1 MSIVCGNSHLHWA
14 LHNDARGENLNPNLF
29 WRTPHLTTADLEVP
43 STAEALSRHM
53 PKYAHDV
60 IFGCSENGTRAASVE
75 ASQKRPAAARLFS
88 VYVISTNLDQ
98 LRYLTQLWSDIP
110 CRMYQLEGDAFYS
123 AEEGRYD
130 GMGVDRL
137 ATLRGA
143 GEQWGYPALVFDG
156 GTATTYTA
164 ADADGRI
171 LGGGI
176 GPGLALKAKSLAED
190 CDALPDIPPREFIE
204 RMNDALEKKNAPLPI
219 FSGNTKEAMM
229 VQIMSETAHA
239 CRNVIKNWLEVVG
252 SRDDRESVQRARG
265 RSGGGGRKNG
275 ANQKMQFAKGAA
287 ENTKRNVIVTGGDG
301 DLISHLIQADYSG
314 ILEGRSPI
322 VAQGFDVILSKYV
335 IHYGIQAA
343 LMDRVRERWNVQDKE
358 RFLKGEDEG
367 KADVN
372 QIYVGKRVAKW
383 FKDVDAKGSHYFKGT
398 ITKVFRGIV
407 GKGDDTVLFHIEFDD
422 GDEEDAE
429 IEELDELL
437 KTYRKIEQDAEEEKI
452 EKMNSK
458 KATPPK
464 DKSTAKAQNGSKK
477 KKRDVDADLDD
488 FSDSSS
494 DGEAGQ
500 DSPKPKMP
508 VPKTKPKK
516 KAREAP
522 KQAKKEQKKP
532 KVDYIG
538 NPGQFVKQR
547 VAKDFGDGIYYGTIT
562 GFDEPE
568 EDGGKVVYWKIKY
581 DDGDQEEFEKKEL
594 KDALRIYDACKHND
608 PKRPSPEGD
617 DDAKEDSKDD
627 ASMESGEDEAEFE

>member
-1 MSIVCGNSHLHWA
+1 
-14 LHNDARGENLNPNLF
+14 
-29 WRTPHLTTADLEVP
+29 
-43 STAEALSRHM
+43 M

-164 ADADGRI
+164 ADADGHI

-204 RMNDALEKKNAPLPI
+204 RMNDILEKKNTPLPI

-429 IEELDELL
+429 IEELDGKKMLMVL
-437 KTYRKIEQDAEEEKI
+437 TALSYCLNIYLSPTNVLFHLVSSLVCLSYRASE
-452 EKMNSK
+452 NL
-458 KATPPK
+458 PK
-464 DKSTAKAQNGSKK
+464 D
-477 KKRDVDADLDD
+477 
-488 FSDSSS
+488 
-494 DGEAGQ
+494 
-500 DSPKPKMP
+500 
-508 VPKTKPKK
+508 
-516 KAREAP
+516 
-522 KQAKKEQKKP
+522 
-532 KVDYIG
+532 
-538 NPGQFVKQR
+538 
-547 VAKDFGDGIYYGTIT
+547 
-562 GFDEPE
+562 
-568 EDGGKVVYWKIKY
+568 
-581 DDGDQEEFEKKEL
+581 
-594 KDALRIYDACKHND
+594 
-608 PKRPSPEGD
+608 
-617 DDAKEDSKDD
+617 
-627 ASMESGEDEAEFE
+627 

>member
-1 MSIVCGNSHLHWA
+1 MAV
-14 LHNDARGENLNPNLF
+14 
-29 WRTPHLTTADLEVP
+29 WRTPHLTTADLNVP
-43 STAEALSRHM
+43 DRAEALSRHM

-60 IFGCSENGTRAASVE
+60 IFGCSENGTRAASIE

-98 LRYLTQLWSDIP
+98 QEYLTQLWSDIP
-110 CRMYQLEGDAFYS
+110 CRMYHLEGDAFYS

-190 CDALPDIPPREFIE
+190 CDALPDIAPREFIE
-204 RMNDALEKKNAPLPI
+204 RMNDVLAEKNTPLPI
-219 FSGNTKEAMM
+219 FAGNTKEAMM

-252 SRDDRESVQRARG
+252 SRDDRESAKRAQG
-265 RSGGGGRKNG
+265 HGVRKKG
-275 ANQKMQFAKGAA
+275 ANQKMLFAKGAA

-322 VAQGFDVILSKYV
+322 VAQGFEVILSKYV

-358 RFLKGEDEG
+358 RFLKGEDEA
-367 KADVN
+367 KEDVN

-383 FKDVDAKGSHYFKGT
+383 FKDVDASGSHYFKGT

-429 IEELDELL
+429 IEELDGKKVLRVLTALPYCFNICFQPMPCIISILL
-437 KTYRKIEQDAEEEKI
+437 LCAIQ
-452 EKMNSK
+452 S
-458 KATPPK
+458 
-464 DKSTAKAQNGSKK
+464 
-477 KKRDVDADLDD
+477 
-488 FSDSSS
+488 F
-494 DGEAGQ
+494 
-500 DSPKPKMP
+500 
-508 VPKTKPKK
+508 
-516 KAREAP
+516 
-522 KQAKKEQKKP
+522 
-532 KVDYIG
+532 
-538 NPGQFVKQR
+538 
-547 VAKDFGDGIYYGTIT
+547 
-562 GFDEPE
+562 
-568 EDGGKVVYWKIKY
+568 
-581 DDGDQEEFEKKEL
+581 
-594 KDALRIYDACKHND
+594 
-608 PKRPSPEGD
+608 
-617 DDAKEDSKDD
+617 
-627 ASMESGEDEAEFE
+627 